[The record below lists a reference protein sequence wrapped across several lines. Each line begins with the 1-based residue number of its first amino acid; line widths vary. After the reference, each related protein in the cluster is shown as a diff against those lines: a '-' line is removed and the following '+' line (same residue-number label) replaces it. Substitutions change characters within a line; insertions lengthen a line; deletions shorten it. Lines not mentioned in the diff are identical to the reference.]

1 MSHRRP
7 LCTDLFRVS
16 VSGVPFYVAPVVK
29 RQAEGKKTVPRIS
42 QNISKQLFVHRAS
55 FVRYMQYYSR
65 EKAVGKIKTR
75 AKNPWHTELPVQDRV
90 LHDMF

>member
-1 MSHRRP
+1 MYWPFQRICLRG
-7 LCTDLFRVS
+7 T
-16 VSGVPFYVAPVVK
+16 VPCSAVVK

-42 QNISKQLFVHRAS
+42 QNISKQVFVRRAS

-90 LHDMF
+90 LHDKF